1 MPSLSLLNCGVHLLA
16 MGSYT
21 CTWSDGTRSSIMC
34 NQGHSELPKEVHA
47 THIENKV
54 QILLVDC
61 IRLNQG
67 GACINCIAGMQSKP
81 CHY

>member
-1 MPSLSLLNCGVHLLA
+1 M
-16 MGSYT
+16 
-21 CTWSDGTRSSIMC
+21 W
-34 NQGHSELPKEVHA
+34 NQGHIELLKEVHA

-54 QILLVDC
+54 QILLFDC

-67 GACINCIAGMQSKP
+67 RACINCIAGMQSKP